1 MYTYAYVCMWGVGVG
16 VCAHVLAPVLV
27 CNLVDLWPALS
38 VFWLNGASSKAD
50 CLGKAGHAT
59 CESDYCHSTSK

>member
-1 MYTYAYVCMWGVGVG
+1 MYTYAYVCMWGVVVC